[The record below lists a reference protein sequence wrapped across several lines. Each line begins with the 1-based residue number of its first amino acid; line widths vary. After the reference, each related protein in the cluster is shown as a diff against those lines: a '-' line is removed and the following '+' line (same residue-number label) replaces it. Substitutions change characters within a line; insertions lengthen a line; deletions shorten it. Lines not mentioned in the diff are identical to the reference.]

1 MTVSLAG
8 ERADEHAFL
17 DSVEGEISFFRSIMR
32 ARPVGVHRH
41 FHMIA
46 IRNFISKDTGR
57 LVHID
62 TIWEKLRK
70 CYDLDALDAIVR
82 YGSSERNIGKVTER
96 VGTQDVESEGYLS
109 PKSNSSTPISIGS
122 PSPNENLAAHP
133 FFREEFSLPFD
144 EVFEIIISQ
153 RRMRATASA
162 PSSPAA
168 SPISTPSALI
178 ASTSA
183 SGSINKRAGGGRKR
197 GKYTKSKLNLAGLVG
212 GDSDSSALT
221 QESGDEAG
229 VPETPMESVVT
240 GTDAGTDYA
249 EDEDVE
255 MNDPSPGVPWLCSI
269 RFEISFLILFFI
281 WYLLAHEASPKPP
294 RGRPPKVGRRGRGA
308 TTRAATTRVMKKKK
322 RS

>member
-1 MTVSLAG
+1 MTASLPG

-32 ARPVGVHRH
+32 ARPVGIHRH
-41 FHMIA
+41 FHIMA

-62 TIWEKLRK
+62 AIWEKLRK
-70 CYDLDALDAIVR
+70 CYDLDALDAIVCHLFFR
-82 YGSSERNIGKVTER
+82 AELCKLTEC
-96 VGTQDVESEGYLS
+96 VGRGFFFYTQDLESEGYLS
-109 PKSNSSTPISIGS
+109 PKSNTSTPVSVGS
-122 PSPNENLAAHP
+122 PSPTENLAAHP
-133 FFREEFSLPFD
+133 FFRDEFSLPFD
-144 EVFEIIISQ
+144 EEYEAIISQ
-153 RRMRATASA
+153 RRMRATVSA

-168 SPISTPSALI
+168 SPIPVTPAPILSTS

-183 SGSINKRAGGGRKR
+183 NKRGGGSRKR

-221 QESGDEAG
+221 QESGDEAV

-249 EDEDVE
+249 EDEDAE
-255 MNDPSPGVPWLCSI
+255 MRDPSPGALGWCSI
-269 RFEISFLILFFI
+269 QFRTSFLILFLSIVSTWIVAETFA
-281 WYLLAHEASPKPP
+281 WASIKSRAERTSRTNAWWP
-294 RGRPPKVGRRGRGA
+294 GA
-308 TTRAATTRVMKKKK
+308 RD
-322 RS
+322 

>member
-70 CYDLDALDAIVR
+70 CYDLDALDAV
-82 YGSSERNIGKVTER
+82 
-96 VGTQDVESEGYLS
+96 DVESEGYLS

-183 SGSINKRAGGGRKR
+183 SGSTNKRPGGGRKR

-255 MNDPSPGVPWLCSI
+255 MNDPSP
-269 RFEISFLILFFI
+269 
-281 WYLLAHEASPKPP
+281 AHEASPKPS
-294 RGRPPKVGRRGRGA
+294 RGRPPKTGRRGRGA
-308 TTRAATTRVMKKKK
+308 TTRAATTRGIKKKK